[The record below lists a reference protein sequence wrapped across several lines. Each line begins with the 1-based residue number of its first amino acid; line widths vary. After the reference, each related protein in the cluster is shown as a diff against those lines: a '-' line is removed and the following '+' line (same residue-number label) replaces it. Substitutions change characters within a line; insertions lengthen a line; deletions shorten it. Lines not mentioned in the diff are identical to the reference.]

1 MRGRIAGLLVAWT
14 LLIAP
19 SAWAQHPQ
27 ERKGFWIGFGFGYGS
42 ASASC
47 DDCEGGEREGSLA
60 SSLRLGGTL
69 NDRVLL
75 GTEMNLW
82 MKEDDIEDVTLWLG
96 SITGTVTFYP
106 KAGGFF
112 LKGGAGWAF
121 VDQDFRVGTLA
132 VTASKSGWGVLAGIG
147 YDIRVGSNTSL
158 SPCVNF
164 TYGSVGDIGFEDG
177 ATLGG
182 WKHNVISVELGV
194 TFH

>member
-1 MRGRIAGLLVAWT
+1 MKIRRASLALLVSLA
-14 LLIAP
+14 AP

-47 DDCEGGEREGSLA
+47 DGCGSDQREGSYTGFIK
-60 SSLRLGGTL
+60 LGGTL

-75 GTEMNLW
+75 GSEMNFW
-82 MKEDDIEDVTLWLG
+82 MKEDNIENATLTLG
-96 SITGTVTFYP
+96 SIMGTVTFYP
-106 KAGGFF
+106 KADGGFF

-121 VDQDFRVGTLA
+121 VDQDFRVGTLN

-147 YDIRVGSNTSL
+147 YDIRVWRNTSL
-158 SPCVNF
+158 TPCVNF
-164 TYGSVGDIGFEDG
+164 SYGSVGDIGFEDG

-182 WKHNVISVELGV
+182 WKHNVISFELGV